1 MAVIGIDP
9 GTAITGFGIIE
20 ENPLGSLR
28 VLDFGVIRTKANLKP
43 EERLVSIYQQ
53 LGDVVSRQ
61 TIESAAVERLF
72 FQKNTKTALS
82 VGEARGVI
90 LLALTQKNIPLY
102 EYNPVDIKQAVTGYG
117 RADKPQMQQM
127 VKVLLA
133 LEEIPRPDDAA
144 DALAIAICHIHQRK
158 FTDSL
163 LK

>member
-20 ENPLGSLR
+20 ENPQGSLQ
-28 VLDFGVIRTKANLKP
+28 VLDYGVIRTEAHLKP
-43 EERLVSIYQQ
+43 EERLASIYQQ
-53 LGDVVSRQ
+53 LGDVISRRP
-61 TIESAAVERLF
+61 IESAAVERLF
-72 FQKNTKTALS
+72 FQKNAKTALS

-90 LLALTQKNIPLY
+90 LLTLTQKGIPIY

-127 VKVLLA
+127 VKVLLE
-133 LEEIPRPDDAA
+133 LDEIPRPDDAA

-163 LK
+163 LI

>member
-20 ENPLGSLR
+20 ENPDGSIR
-28 VLDFGVIRTKANLKP
+28 PLDYGVIRTGSHLKP
-43 EERLVSIYQQ
+43 EERLASIYQQ
-53 LGDVVSRQ
+53 LDEVVSNYD
-61 TIESAAVERLF
+61 IDCAAVERLF

-90 LLALTQKNIPLY
+90 LLALTQKGIPLY

-127 VKVLLA
+127 VKVLLS
-133 LEEIPRPDDAA
+133 LDELPTPDDAA
-144 DALAIAICHIHQRK
+144 DALAVAICHVNQRK
-158 FTDSL
+158 FNESIPS
-163 LK
+163 

>member
-20 ENPLGSLR
+20 ENPDGSIQA
-28 VLDFGVIRTKANLKP
+28 LDYGVIRTESSLKP

-53 LGDVVSRQ
+53 LGEVILRQ
-61 TIESAAVERLF
+61 PIESAAVERLF

-90 LLALTQKNIPLY
+90 LLALTLKGIPLV
-102 EYNPVDIKQAVTGYG
+102 EYNPVDIKQVVTGYG

-133 LEEIPRPDDAA
+133 LDEIPQPDDAA

-158 FTDSL
+158 FNDSL
-163 LK
+163 PK

>member
-9 GTAITGFGIIE
+9 GTAITGFGIIDE
-20 ENPLGSLR
+20 KPDGSIVLLDYGVLR
-28 VLDFGVIRTKANLKP
+28 TESRLRP
-43 EERLVSIYQQ
+43 ELRLVSIFQQ
-53 LGDVVSRQ
+53 LTEVISRHLV
-61 TIESAAVERLF
+61 ESAAVERLF

-90 LLALTQKNIPLY
+90 LLALTLNNIPLY

-117 RADKPQMQQM
+117 RADKAQIQQM

-133 LEEIPRPDDAA
+133 LDAIPQPDDAA

-158 FTDSL
+158 FTDAL
-163 LK
+163 PK

>member
-20 ENPLGSLR
+20 ENPEGSIEA
-28 VLDFGVIRTKANLKP
+28 VEYGVIRTEAKLKP
-43 EERLVSIYQQ
+43 EERLASIYQQ
-53 LGDVVSRQ
+53 LNEVVSHHV
-61 TIESAAVERLF
+61 IESAAVERLF
-72 FQKNTKTALS
+72 FQKNAKTALS

-90 LLALTQKNIPLY
+90 MLALTQKGIPLY

-133 LEEIPRPDDAA
+133 LDDIPRPDDAA

-158 FTDSL
+158 FTDL
-163 LK
+163 LPR